1 MPARFHRLTFG
12 IGVGLA
18 LALVPTPRVEAQ
30 TLHSL
35 SFSLLGGFGGSPDAE
50 NSDFGNTTIQASIGV
65 ATELGTTVTLRVGR
79 IDIDADEGFGSLSGA
94 TFDYV
99 TLAGDYEFNEEAFRS
114 SLFLGLGAYRAQ
126 GFENGIEV
134 DQTVPGLTF
143 GVGADFPLTRQIS
156 LVLELAGH
164 WADFDDTQ
172 LFGTGLGGLS
182 IRF

>member
-1 MPARFHRLTFG
+1 MASRLHRFTLG
-12 IGVGLA
+12 AVAGLA
-18 LALVPTPRVEAQ
+18 LCLGVSQRVEAQ
-30 TLHSL
+30 TFHSL

-50 NSDFGNTTIQASIGV
+50 NSDFGNTTVQASLGV

-79 IDIDADEGFGSLSGA
+79 IDIDAEDGFGSLSSA

-99 TLAGDYEFNEEAFRS
+99 TLAGDYEFNEDAFRS
-114 SLFLGLGAYRAQ
+114 SLFLGLGAYRVEGIQ
-126 GFENGIEV
+126 GGVTADE
-134 DQTVPGLTF
+134 TVPGVTF

-156 LVLELAGH
+156 LVFELAGH
-164 WADFDDTQ
+164 WANFDDAQ